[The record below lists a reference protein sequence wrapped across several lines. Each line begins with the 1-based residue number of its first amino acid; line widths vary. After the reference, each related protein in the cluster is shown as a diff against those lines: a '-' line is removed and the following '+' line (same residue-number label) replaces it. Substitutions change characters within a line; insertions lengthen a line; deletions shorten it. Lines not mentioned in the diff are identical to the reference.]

1 MSNDGI
7 NYFQTFGT
15 NDIPGSRGILVVVS
29 SPSGGGKG
37 TLIRRALNLVPD
49 LGYSVSFTT
58 RAPREGEIDGREYFF
73 VSMEAF
79 AAMIEAGEFLEWAI
93 VHGNYYGTARNQVL
107 RDISSGRDIILEI
120 DVQGAQAVREAA
132 LEAVEIFILPP
143 SFEVLKARLL
153 GRGSEIPDDF
163 ALRLRNARDEVRHFS
178 EFDYV
183 IINDVAD
190 RAAGELAAIVIG
202 ERTRT
207 RRQRAWA
214 EKVIETFPT

>member
-7 NYFQTFGT
+7 SNSQTFGT
-15 NDIPGSRGILVVVS
+15 TDIPLSRGILVVVS

-37 TLIRRALNLVPD
+37 TLIRRARKLVPD

-73 VSMEAF
+73 VSMETF
-79 AAMIEAGEFLEWAI
+79 AAMVEAREFLEWAI
-93 VHGNYYGTARNQVL
+93 VHGNYYGTARDQVL

-120 DVQGAQAVREAA
+120 DVQGAQAVREAS
-132 LEAVEIFILPP
+132 LEAVAIFILPP
-143 SFEVLKARLL
+143 SFDVLKTRLL

-163 ALRLRNARDEVRHFS
+163 ALRLRNARDEVRHFV

-190 RAAGELAAIVIG
+190 RAASELAAIVIA

-207 RRQRAWA
+207 RRQGLWA

>member
-7 NYFQTFGT
+7 SNSQTFGT
-15 NDIPGSRGILVVVS
+15 TDIPLSRGILVVVS

-37 TLIRRALNLVPD
+37 TLIRRARKLVPD

-73 VSMEAF
+73 VSMETF
-79 AAMIEAGEFLEWAI
+79 AAMVEAREFLEWAI
-93 VHGNYYGTARNQVL
+93 VHGNYYGTARDQVL

-120 DVQGAQAVREAA
+120 DVQGAQAVREAS
-132 LEAVEIFILPP
+132 LEAVAIFILPP
-143 SFEVLKARLL
+143 SFDVLKTRLL

-163 ALRLRNARDEVRHFS
+163 ALRLRNARDEVRHFI

-190 RAAGELAAIVIG
+190 RAAGELAAIVIA

-207 RRQRAWA
+207 RRQRVWA
-214 EKVIETFPT
+214 ERVIETFPT

>member
-7 NYFQTFGT
+7 TNSQTFGT
-15 NDIPGSRGILVVVS
+15 TDIPLSRGILVVVS

-73 VSMEAF
+73 VSMETF

-132 LEAVEIFILPP
+132 LEAVAIFILPP
-143 SFEVLKARLL
+143 SFEVLKTRLL

-163 ALRLRNARDEVRHFS
+163 ALRLRNARDEVRHFI

-190 RAAGELAAIVIG
+190 RAAGELAAIVIA

-207 RRQRAWA
+207 RRQRVWA

>member
-7 NYFQTFGT
+7 SNSQTFGT
-15 NDIPGSRGILVVVS
+15 TDIPLSRGILVVVS

-37 TLIRRALNLVPD
+37 TLIRRARKLVPD

-73 VSMEAF
+73 VSMETF
-79 AAMIEAGEFLEWAI
+79 AAMVEAREFLEWAI
-93 VHGNYYGTARNQVL
+93 VHGNYYGTARDQVL

-120 DVQGAQAVREAA
+120 DVQGAQAVREAS
-132 LEAVEIFILPP
+132 LEAVAIFILPP
-143 SFEVLKARLL
+143 SFDVLKTRLL

-163 ALRLRNARDEVRHFS
+163 ALRLRNARDEVRHFI

-190 RAAGELAAIVIG
+190 RAAGELAAIVIA

-207 RRQRAWA
+207 RRQRVWA

>member
-7 NYFQTFGT
+7 SNSHTFGAT
-15 NDIPGSRGILVVVS
+15 DIPVSRGILVVVS

-37 TLIRRALNLVPD
+37 TLIRRARKLVPD

-58 RAPREGEIDGREYFF
+58 RAPREGEIDGQEYFF
-73 VSMEAF
+73 VSMETF
-79 AAMIEAGEFLEWAI
+79 AAMVEAGEFLEWAI

-120 DVQGAQAVREAA
+120 DVQGAEAVREAA
-132 LEAVEIFILPP
+132 LEAVAIFILPP
-143 SFEVLKARLL
+143 SFEVLKSRLR

-163 ALRLRNARDEVRHFS
+163 ALRLRNARDEVRHFV

-190 RAAGELAAIVIG
+190 RAAGELAAIVIA

-207 RRQRAWA
+207 RRQKLWA
-214 EKVIETFPT
+214 GKVIETFPT

>member
-1 MSNDGI
+1 MSNDG
-7 NYFQTFGT
+7 NSNSHTFGT
-15 NDIPGSRGILVVVS
+15 TDIPVSRGILVVVS

-37 TLIRRALNLVPD
+37 TLIRRARKLVPD

-58 RAPREGEIDGREYFF
+58 RAPREGEIDGQEYFF
-73 VSMEAF
+73 VSMETF
-79 AAMIEAGEFLEWAI
+79 AAMVEAREFLEWAI
-93 VHGNYYGTARNQVL
+93 VHGNYYGTARDQVL

-120 DVQGAQAVREAA
+120 DVQGAQAVREAS
-132 LEAVEIFILPP
+132 LEAVAIFILPP
-143 SFEVLKARLL
+143 SFDVLKTRLL

-163 ALRLRNARDEVRHFS
+163 ALRLRNARDEVRHFI

-190 RAAGELAAIVIG
+190 RAAGELAAIVIA

-207 RRQRAWA
+207 RRQRVWA

>member
-1 MSNDGI
+1 MSNDGVS
-7 NYFQTFGT
+7 NSQTFGT
-15 NDIPGSRGILVVVS
+15 NDIPVSRGILVVVS

-37 TLIRRALNLVPD
+37 TLIRRALKLVPD

-73 VSMEAF
+73 VSMETF
-79 AAMIEAGEFLEWAI
+79 AAMIEAGAFLEWAI
-93 VHGNYYGTARNQVL
+93 VHGNYYGTARDQVL

-120 DVQGAQAVREAA
+120 DVQGAQAIREAA
-132 LEAVEIFILPP
+132 LEAVAIFILPP

-190 RAAGELAAIVIG
+190 RAAGELAAIVIA

-207 RRQRAWA
+207 RRQQEWA

>member
-7 NYFQTFGT
+7 SNSQTFGT
-15 NDIPGSRGILVVVS
+15 TDIPLSRGILVVVS

-37 TLIRRALNLVPD
+37 TLIRRARKLVPD

-73 VSMEAF
+73 VSMETF
-79 AAMIEAGEFLEWAI
+79 AAMVEAGEFLEWAI
-93 VHGNYYGTARNQVL
+93 VHGNYYGTARDQVL

-120 DVQGAQAVREAA
+120 DVQGAQAVREAS
-132 LEAVEIFILPP
+132 LEAVAIFILPP
-143 SFEVLKARLL
+143 SFDVLKTRLL

-163 ALRLRNARDEVRHFS
+163 ALRLRNARDEVRHFI

-190 RAAGELAAIVIG
+190 RAASELAAIVIA

-207 RRQRAWA
+207 RRQGLWA